1 MTASSRIACLLVLL
15 FTSAA
20 WAHGVRTSVVAGA
33 VTTVTVAHEDGAPMV
48 GAAWTAMGPDGA
60 VFANGVTDAGGLVSF
75 KPARPGAWRVRVASG
90 DGHGAVVNI
99 DVTAAILAGAAAA
112 ATDDHHVHDFSH
124 AAAHGADHDAA
135 PAVDDHTPA
144 VAKPAFHLTR
154 AAAGF
159 TALCGILGV
168 VYLVLRWRKA

>member
-1 MTASSRIACLLVLL
+1 MNASSRIACLLILL
-15 FTSAA
+15 LAGAA
-20 WAHGVRTSVVAGA
+20 CAHGVHTSVVAGA

-60 VFANGVTDAGGLVSF
+60 VFASGVTDADGRASF
-75 KPARPGAWRVRVASG
+75 RPDRPGAWRVRVASG
-90 DGHGAVVNI
+90 DGHGAVVNV

-112 ATDDHHVHDFSH
+112 AAEEHHEHDL
-124 AAAHGADHDAA
+124 AHEEAHDAA
-135 PAVDDHTPA
+135 PAI
-144 VAKPAFHLTR
+144 AKPAFHLTR

-159 TALCGILGV
+159 TALCGILGL